1 MDNTINVFH
10 AGYIIGSEIHRLQL
24 SIGSLKMW
32 QERQPTRLR
41 ELKIEIA
48 ERNLRDC
55 ETALEILSPFL

>member
-1 MDNTINVFH
+1 MNKINVFH
-10 AGYIIGSEIHRLQL
+10 AGYIIRSEIHRLQL

-32 QERQPTRLR
+32 QERQPTRPR

-55 ETALEILSPFL
+55 EAALEILSPFL

>member
-1 MDNTINVFH
+1 MNKINVFH
-10 AGYIIGSEIHRLQL
+10 AGYIIRSEIHRLQL

-32 QERQPTRLR
+32 QKKRPNRLR
-41 ELKIEIA
+41 KHKIEIA